1 MRVLSLFSGIGGLDL
16 GLEWAGM
23 TIVGMVEKDEF
34 CRSVLRSRWPD
45 IPLHDDARTAG
56 QWWTYVHRGDVD
68 VVAGG
73 PPCQPASTTG
83 RRAGVDDDRWGWGW
97 FMDTVR
103 VVRPKIVI
111 AENPTGIL
119 SLDNGKS
126 FHGILREFSQ
136 IGFDAEWS
144 TVSACSVGAPHTRER
159 VFVVAYPNGQHGKAW
174 LGYIGEKEMG
184 PGHGGKSKGDNSADI
199 VATAVAHGR
208 MDDGVPDRLE
218 PSRVRALG
226 NAVVPAVAEVIGR
239 MVMTRWGSVT

>member
-16 GLEWAGM
+16 GLERAGM

-34 CRSVLRSRWPD
+34 CRSVLRSRWPG

-56 QWWTYVHRGDVD
+56 QWWTHVYRGDVD

-73 PPCQPASTTG
+73 PPCQPASTAG

-103 VVRPKIVI
+103 AVGPKIVI

-119 SLDNGKS
+119 SLNNGKS

-136 IGFDAEWS
+136 IGLDAEWS
-144 TVSACSVGAPHTRER
+144 TVSACSVGAPHARER
-159 VFVVAYPNGQHGKAW
+159 VFVVAYPNGQHGKEW

-184 PGHGGKSKGDNSADI
+184 YGHGGESKGDNSADI
-199 VATAVAHGR
+199 VAAAVAHGR

-226 NAVVPAVAEVIGR
+226 NAVAPPVAEVIGR
-239 MVMTRWGSVT
+239 MVMTRWGIA